1 MSIRKWA
8 SLVLA
13 AAVLSLPFGAS
24 AEEAFTAGEY
34 EGSAQGFG
42 GMVNVKLTVDESAIT
57 AIEIT
62 GDGET
67 PTLGGAAMET
77 MAQAYVGQS
86 DAEAV
91 DSVSGSTITSEAVKT
106 AKFRK
111 PLKSPLRRA
120 LTRARAPVTTETW
133 C

>member
-1 MSIRKWA
+1 MSMRD
-8 SLVLA
+8 
-13 AAVLSLPFGAS
+13 PQ
-24 AEEAFTAGEY
+24 
-34 EGSAQGFG
+34 QGFG

-106 AKFRK
+106 AVASALAAARGEVQETAEIAFTPGTYEGTGAR
-111 PLKSPLRRA
+111 LQRRRGA
-120 LTRARAPVTTETW
+120 ERDVWREFHR
-133 C
+133 